1 METRTVVTGV
11 IGQDSHLV
19 GISLIE
25 FSLKEAGFN
34 VVSLGA
40 CVSQSEFINAAIETG
55 AAAILVSSL
64 YGMGVLDCEGFRNK
78 CREAG
83 LNDILLYIGGRLRTG
98 NAGAWTWAEI
108 ESKFKEMGFDRVYP
122 PDTLP
127 AVAIADLIQDMK
139 LNPESMRTSSPI

>member
-1 METRTVVTGV
+1 MGTRTVVTGV

-25 FSLKEAGFN
+25 FSLKEAGFG
-34 VVSLGA
+34 VISLGA
-40 CVSQSEFINAAIETG
+40 CVSQGEFISAAIETD

-64 YGMGVLDCEGFRNK
+64 YGMGVLDCEGFRDK

-83 LNDILLYIGGRLRTG
+83 LKDILLYIGGRLTTG
-98 NAGAWTWAEI
+98 NAGAWTWTEI
-108 ESKFKEMGFDRVYP
+108 ESKFKKMGFNRVYP

-127 AVAIADLIQDMK
+127 AMAIADLMK
-139 LNPESMRTSSPI
+139 DLSLDE